1 MIEHLAGDHTLGVG
15 YQRDIDIHHV
25 GSLQQ
30 FLHGIHLFKAASGS
44 FLCIDERIV
53 AQHLYAETLVHNVRN
68 ALGNIAH
75 ADLAEGLAENL
86 RAKKIPG
93 RDAGKAS
100 GTAAF
105 VCLIQA
111 ALEEKEQCH
120 RQLSHGIGVGG
131 GGVDHLNAA
140 LFSGLHIDGIT
151 ADAVLGDDLQLFRP
165 VHHLRRHG
173 CAADDDGI
181 NLLDV
186 VKGIHDGGLLPQKF
200 SRLGIDIF
208 T

>member
-1 MIEHLAGDHTLGVG
+1 MGDTLG
-15 YQRDIDIHHV
+15 D
-25 GSLQQ
+25 
-30 FLHGIHLFKAASGS
+30 
-44 FLCIDERIV
+44 
-53 AQHLYAETLVHNVRN
+53 
-68 ALGNIAH
+68 IAH

-140 LFSGLHIDGIT
+140 LFSGLHVDGIT

-186 VKGIHDGGLLPQKF
+186 VKGIHDGGLLSQQF

>member
-1 MIEHLAGDHTLGVG
+1 MLGAGH
-15 YQRDIDIHHV
+15 QRDVDIHHV
-25 GSLQQ
+25 GPLQQ
-30 FLHGIHLFKAASGS
+30 LLHAVHLFKAAAGR
-44 FLCIDERIV
+44 LLRIDERIV
-53 AQHLYAETLVHNVRN
+53 TQHLYAEAFVHNVRN

-93 RDAGKAS
+93 GDAGKAP
-100 GTAAF
+100 GAAAF
-105 VCLIQA
+105 VCLVQA
-111 ALEEKEQCH
+111 ALEEKEQRH
-120 RQLSHGIGVGG
+120 RQFSHGIGVGG

-140 LFSGLHIDGIT
+140 LFSGLHVDGIT

-173 CAADDDGI
+173 CAADDDGVD
-181 NLLDV
+181 LLDV
-186 VKGIHDGGLLPQKF
+186 VKGIHDSGLLSQQF
-200 SRLGIDIF
+200 SRLWIDIF